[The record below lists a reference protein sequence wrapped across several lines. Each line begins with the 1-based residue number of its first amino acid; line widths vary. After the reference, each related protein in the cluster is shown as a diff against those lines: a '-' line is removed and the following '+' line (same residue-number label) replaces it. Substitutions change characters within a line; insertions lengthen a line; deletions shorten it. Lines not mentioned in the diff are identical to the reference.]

1 MEQHQFYFQSAE
13 VTARIDREKFSS
25 IEIDVIIFIVKV
37 DRTLI

>member
-25 IEIDVIIFIVKV
+25 IEIDVIILVKV